1 MATKRIALTAA
12 EASLA
17 TVADLRMLAY
27 LDWQSFQHSYRDP
40 SRERDL
46 T

>member
-17 TVADLRMLAY
+17 TVAVFRMLAY
-27 LDWQSFQHSYRDP
+27 LDWQSFQHSHRDP
-40 SRERDL
+40 SQERLL